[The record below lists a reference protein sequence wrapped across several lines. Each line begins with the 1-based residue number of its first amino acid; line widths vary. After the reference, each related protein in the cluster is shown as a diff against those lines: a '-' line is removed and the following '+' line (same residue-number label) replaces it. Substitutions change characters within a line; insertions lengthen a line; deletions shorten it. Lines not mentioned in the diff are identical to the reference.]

1 MSDNSIKKLTQNS
14 LIYTINGILMK
25 CFSFF
30 LLPLYTAYL
39 TTSDYGI
46 VSITRNFIVPMSF
59 IVSLSLFSA
68 IYRFYVDLK
77 GDDVKLRKFYGTIS
91 VFVFV
96 FSTICVGL
104 LTVFKETLIKK
115 VFVGLDFYPIIFIT
129 LLTLI
134 FEPQYTI
141 YIQILKSQ
149 QKAFK
154 ASVVS
159 LSYFLLT
166 VLLNIL
172 FVVLLKYNVE
182 GILLSTLIVNVIF
195 YVIFIYDMIKSNQLL
210 ICFDNE
216 VLKSALSYS
225 IPIIPH
231 NLSTHIAVLIAS
243 ILIGSNDSF
252 SALGLYAIAVQFG
265 NIADTIQGYV
275 DSAYGPWLY
284 NQLSTGGSDV
294 KKIIGNAVSIL
305 ISGIGLAFLGISLFA
320 QDYIFLFLN
329 KAYFDA
335 WVLVP
340 FIVSTYAIKTV
351 YYFYVEVLFY
361 YKDASKK
368 LFVATL
374 SSSVINILLA
384 YFFIP
389 IYGVYGAILA
399 NSIAMLVRVSI
410 VIYLSRMYS
419 DIGLRISSFVNN
431 FIYLE
436 IFIIL
441 GLAYSYI
448 SGLGIFDLTNFII
461 KCLVVALYI
470 VFMFFRFKEINDIFN
485 YGCSYIKN
493 KIS

>member
-1 MSDNSIKKLTQNS
+1 
-14 LIYTINGILMK
+14 
-25 CFSFF
+25 
-30 LLPLYTAYL
+30 
-39 TTSDYGI
+39 
-46 VSITRNFIVPMSF
+46 
-59 IVSLSLFSA
+59 
-68 IYRFYVDLK
+68 
-77 GDDVKLRKFYGTIS
+77 
-91 VFVFV
+91 
-96 FSTICVGL
+96 
-104 LTVFKETLIKK
+104 
-115 VFVGLDFYPIIFIT
+115 
-129 LLTLI
+129 
-134 FEPQYTI
+134 
-141 YIQILKSQ
+141 
-149 QKAFK
+149 
-154 ASVVS
+154 
-159 LSYFLLT
+159 
-166 VLLNIL
+166 
-172 FVVLLKYNVE
+172 
-182 GILLSTLIVNVIF
+182 
-195 YVIFIYDMIKSNQLL
+195 MIKSNQLL

-216 VLKSALSYS
+216 LLKSALSYS

-305 ISGIGLAFLGISLFA
+305 ISGIGLAFLLISLFA

-335 WVLVP
+335 WILVP

-368 LFVATL
+368 LFVVTL

-384 YFFIP
+384 YFCIP

-399 NSIAMLVRVSI
+399 NSIAMLLRVSM

-448 SGLGIFDLTNFII
+448 SGLGRFDLTNFII